1 MRFAAALRKNP
12 FTAQRW
18 LRRYRFGKFK
28 GDALAGLTVGVMLI
42 PMGMAYAVLAG
53 VPPIYGLY
61 AGLVP
66 PLVYAFFGTSRH
78 LSVGPVAIDMLIV
91 AAGVGALAGGD
102 GTRYLALALA
112 LGVMVGIGQIAMA
125 VARIGFAV
133 NFLSRPVI
141 VGFTTAAPL
150 IIGFSQLGNL
160 LGIDVPSSQYVHVLL
175 WEAAQ
180 QIGAVA
186 LPSLAIGGGGIILL
200 MLLKW
205 WKPLFPGALAVV
217 VLGTL
222 ATWKLGANVEVVGAV
237 PTGLPAP
244 DVPDVGWSDVRSLL
258 PTAVTLALV
267 QFMGVVSLG
276 KVFAARFRYAI
287 NANRELFAI
296 GSANVAGALFQ
307 GVPVSGSFSRS
318 AVNVQAGARTPMA
331 GVIAAFLVGL
341 TLLFLTPLFYH
352 LPIPALAAIIMVSA
366 FGLIDV
372 AEVRYLFRAKQRDG
386 YVALFTFA
394 ATLLIGIQEGI
405 LLGIAASVLALL
417 YRISRPRVAV
427 LGHLPGTH
435 SFRNLQRAK
444 DAVPIGGLLIL
455 RIDAGFSF
463 ANAGFIRDFILDK
476 SRPAERRVRAVVI
489 DGSTMNDLDTTAAEA
504 LQSVAEMLE
513 ARGIDL
519 YFTGV
524 KGYIRDV
531 MRKAGLVE
539 TVGENHF
546 LMSPHRA
553 VQQLLEEWDAQDG
566 TDRLNH
572 YLDAA
577 GDEEVQAEENT
588 PAATSTP
595 SSPI

>member
-1 MRFAAALRKNP
+1 MPLPFRKNP
-12 FTAQRW
+12 LTIRRW
-18 LRRYRFGKFK
+18 LPRYTREKLR

-66 PLVYAFFGTSRH
+66 PVVYALFGTSRH

-102 GTRYLALALA
+102 GARYIALA
-112 LGVMVGIGQIAMA
+112 LGLGLLVGIVQMAMA
-125 VARIGFAV
+125 AARLGFAV

-160 LGIDVPSSQYVHVLL
+160 LGLDVPSSQYVHVLL
-175 WEAAQ
+175 WEAARRVTDVNP
-180 QIGAVA
+180 IA
-186 LPSLAIGGGGIILL
+186 LAIGGGGILL
-200 MLLKW
+200 LLGLKR
-205 WKPLFPGALAVV
+205 WKPLFPGALFVV
-217 VLGTL
+217 VLGT
-222 ATWKLGANVEVVGAV
+222 AAVWGLGLEADVETVGAV
-237 PTGLPAP
+237 PTGLPLPAWP
-244 DVPDVGWSDVRSLL
+244 EVGWADVRALL
-258 PTAVTLALV
+258 PTVITLALV

-296 GSANVAGALFQ
+296 GSANVAGSLFG

-331 GVIAAFLVGL
+331 GVVAALLVGL
-341 TLLFLTPLFYH
+341 TLLFLTPLFER

-372 AEVRYLFRAKQRDG
+372 AEVRYLFRAKERDG

-417 YRISRPRVAV
+417 YRISRPRIAV

-435 SFRNLQRAK
+435 SFRNLQRAR
-444 DAVPIGGLLIL
+444 DAVPIDGLLLL

-463 ANAGFIRDFILDK
+463 ANAGFVRDFILDR
-476 SRPAERRVRAVVI
+476 SRPPDRRVRAVVI
-489 DGSTMNDLDTTAAEA
+489 DGSTVNDLDTTAAEA
-504 LQSVAEMLE
+504 LRSVAEMLR
-513 ARGIDL
+513 ARGVGL
-519 YFTGV
+519 YFTGL
-524 KGYIRDV
+524 KGYVRDV
-531 MRKAGLVE
+531 MRQAGLVE
-539 TVGENHF
+539 LIGEDHF

-553 VQQLLEEWDAQDG
+553 VQRLLEEWDAEDG
-566 TDRLNH
+566 TRRLER

-577 GDEEVQAEENT
+577 ETDVAPAE
-588 PAATSTP
+588 P
-595 SSPI
+595 

>member
-1 MRFAAALRKNP
+1 MPPPFRKNP
-12 FTAQRW
+12 LTIRRW
-18 LRRYRFGKFK
+18 LPRYTREKLR

-66 PLVYAFFGTSRH
+66 PVVYALFGTSRH

-102 GTRYLALALA
+102 GARYVALA
-112 LGVMVGIGQIAMA
+112 LGLGLLVGLVQMAMA
-125 VARIGFAV
+125 AARLGFAV

-160 LGIDVPSSQYVHVLL
+160 LGLDVPSSQYVHVLL

-180 QIGAVA
+180 RVTDVNPIA
-186 LPSLAIGGGGIILL
+186 LAIGGGGILL
-200 MLLKW
+200 LLGLKR
-205 WKPLFPGALAVV
+205 WKPLFPGALFVV
-217 VLGTL
+217 VLGT
-222 ATWKLGANVEVVGAV
+222 AAVWGLGLEADVETVGAV
-237 PTGLPAP
+237 PTGLPLPAWP
-244 DVPDVGWSDVRSLL
+244 EVGWADVRALL
-258 PTAVTLALV
+258 PTVITLALV

-296 GSANVAGALFQ
+296 GSANVAGSLFG

-331 GVIAAFLVGL
+331 GVVAALLVGL
-341 TLLFLTPLFYH
+341 TLLFLTPLFER

-372 AEVRYLFRAKQRDG
+372 AEVRYLFRAKERDG

-417 YRISRPRVAV
+417 YRISRPRIAV

-435 SFRNLQRAK
+435 SFRNLQRAR
-444 DAVPIGGLLIL
+444 DAVPIDGLLLL

-463 ANAGFIRDFILDK
+463 ANAGFIRDFILDR
-476 SRPAERRVRAVVI
+476 SRPPDRRVRAVVI
-489 DGSTMNDLDTTAAEA
+489 DGSTVNDLDTTAAEA
-504 LQSVAEMLE
+504 LRSVAEMLR
-513 ARGIDL
+513 ARGVEL
-519 YFTGV
+519 YFTGL
-524 KGYIRDV
+524 KGYVRDV
-531 MRKAGLVE
+531 MRQAGLVE
-539 TVGENHF
+539 LIGEDHF

-553 VQQLLEEWDAQDG
+553 VQHLLEAWDAEDG
-566 TDRLNH
+566 TDRLER

-577 GDEEVQAEENT
+577 ETDVAPAE
-588 PAATSTP
+588 P
-595 SSPI
+595 

>member
-1 MRFAAALRKNP
+1 MLLAATLRKNP
-12 FTAQRW
+12 FTIGRW
-18 LRRYRFGKFK
+18 LPRYTWGKLR
-28 GDALAGLTVGVMLI
+28 GDLLAGLTVGVMLI

-78 LSVGPVAIDMLIV
+78 LAVGPVAIDMLIV
-91 AAGVGALAGGD
+91 AAGVGVLAEGDGARYVALAIV
-102 GTRYLALALA
+102 LAAL
-112 LGVMVGIGQIAMA
+112 VGIMQIAMA
-125 VARIGFAV
+125 AARLGFAV

-160 LGIDVPSSQYVHVLL
+160 LGIELPQTQYVHVLL
-175 WEAAQ
+175 WEAVQ
-180 QIGAVA
+180 RIGGVN
-186 LPSLAIGGGGIILL
+186 PISLAIGGGGIVLL
-200 MLLKW
+200 LGLKA

-222 ATWKLGANVEVVGAV
+222 AAWRLGLEAEGVEVVGAV
-237 PTGLPAP
+237 PSGLPAP
-244 DVPDVGWSDVRSLL
+244 ALPDAGWADVRALL
-258 PTAVTLALV
+258 PTVVTLALV

-296 GSANVAGALFQ
+296 GAANVAGSLFQ
-307 GVPVSGSFSRS
+307 GIPASGSFSRS
-318 AVNVQAGARTPMA
+318 AVGVQAGARTPMA
-331 GVIAAFLVGL
+331 GIVAALLVGL
-341 TLLFLTPLFYH
+341 TLLFLTELFRP

-372 AEVRYLFRAKQRDG
+372 AEVRYLFRTKQRDG

-405 LLGIAASVLALL
+405 LLGIAASVVALL
-417 YRISRPRVAV
+417 FRLSRPRMAV

-435 SFRNLQRAK
+435 SFRSLERAK
-444 DAVPIGGLLIL
+444 DAVPIEGLLLL

-463 ANAGFIRDFILDK
+463 ANAGFIRDFILAE
-476 SRPAERRVRAVVI
+476 SRPTDRRVRAVVI
-489 DGSTMNDLDTTAAEA
+489 DGSTINDLDTTAAEA
-504 LQSVAEMLE
+504 LLTTAEMLE
-513 ARGIDL
+513 ARHIDL
-519 YFTGV
+519 YFTGI
-524 KGYIRDV
+524 KGYVRDV
-531 MRKAGLVE
+531 MRRAGLVDKL
-539 TVGENHF
+539 GEDHF

-553 VQQLLEEWDAQDG
+553 VQRLLAEWDAADG
-566 TDRLNH
+566 TDRLRH
-572 YLDAA
+572 YLDVSEGEA
-577 GDEEVQAEENT
+577 VPAE
-588 PAATSTP
+588 STAKA
-595 SSPI
+595 

>member
-1 MRFAAALRKNP
+1 MRFAAVLRKNP

-18 LRRYRFGKFK
+18 LRRYHFGKFK

-61 AGLVP
+61 AGLAP

-102 GTRYLALALA
+102 GTRYLALAIA
-112 LGVMVGIGQIAMA
+112 LGVLVGLLQIAMA
-125 VARIGFAV
+125 VARLGFAV

-180 QIGAVA
+180 RIGAVA

-222 ATWKLGANVEVVGAV
+222 ATWKLGADVEVVGAV

-244 DVPDVGWSDVRSLL
+244 DVPDVGWTDVRALL

-331 GVIAAFLVGL
+331 GVIAALLVGL

-504 LQSVAEMLE
+504 LRSVAEMLE

-531 MRKAGLVE
+531 MRKAGLVK
-539 TVGENHF
+539 TIGESHF

-566 TDRLNH
+566 TDRLDH
-572 YLDAA
+572 YLNASE
-577 GDEEVQAEENT
+577 GDEVQAEDD
-588 PAATSTP
+588 AAQA
-595 SSPI
+595 

>member
-1 MRFAAALRKNP
+1 MRFTAALRKNP

-180 QIGAVA
+180 QIGAVD
-186 LPSLAIGGGGIILL
+186 LSSLAIGGGGILL
-200 MLLKW
+200 LVLLKW

-222 ATWKLGANVEVVGAV
+222 ATWKLGADVEVVGAV

-244 DVPDVGWSDVRSLL
+244 VVPDVGWSDVRALL

-331 GVIAAFLVGL
+331 GVIAALLVGL

-463 ANAGFIRDFILDK
+463 ANAGFIRDLILDK
-476 SRPAERRVRAVVI
+476 SQPAERRVRAVVI
-489 DGSTMNDLDTTAAEA
+489 DGSTINDLDTTAAEA
-504 LQSVAEMLE
+504 LRSVAEMLE

-531 MRKAGLVE
+531 MRKAGLVD
-539 TVGENHF
+539 VIGEDHF

-553 VQQLLEEWDAQDG
+553 VQRLLETWDAEDG
-566 TDRLNH
+566 TDRLPR
-572 YLDAA
+572 YLGAA
-577 GDEEVQAEENT
+577 EGEAASPEAAKEEIPKA
-588 PAATSTP
+588 
-595 SSPI
+595 